1 MSEDRVATS
10 SIDFENEYYRTLERL
25 EKATIEL
32 DSLRGIVDGLRF
44 TNAKL
49 EAQMEVV
56 HLIFGGGNK

>member
-10 SIDFENEYYRTLERL
+10 SIDFENEYCRTLERL

-32 DSLRGIVDGLRF
+32 DSLREIVDGLRF

>member
-1 MSEDRVATS
+1 MSEDRIATS
-10 SIDFENEYYRTLERL
+10 SIDFENEYYMMLERL

-32 DSLRGIVDGLRF
+32 DSLREIVNGLRF

-56 HLIFGGGNK
+56 HLIFGGCNK

>member
-1 MSEDRVATS
+1 MNEDRITTS
-10 SIDFENEYYRTLERL
+10 NLNFEDEYYMMLERL